1 LFSDRHCVGE
11 FSGKT
16 SSADMNILHIYP
28 KNNELIQS
36 HVQLLV
42 EGLKQSATV
51 VVADNTKSFY
61 QQARDVQADII
72 HIHGANQ
79 MVQTKAMRCA
89 LKLNIRTVVTPH
101 GQLQPFAFELLPPQQ
116 RAAMSLVQS
125 EFIEGAYAVITLGK
139 MERQSFLNLGW
150 NPRVEEVHNAV
161 TTNTIS
167 PNEMAAQ
174 TFAIY
179 KKVMDSNTLELM
191 DNLTLRALKVIIKA
205 GIMGDKR
212 WVEQE
217 AQEVDARLIDWRR
230 LLLYAEHENITNY
243 IDYGIHILNYASPLI
258 DTAKIAAYFPKKYHR
273 PQPIKELIGD
283 YQGDE
288 TDYLLRIIR
297 QVIKAPTLL
306 NMMELTREL
315 YRETVNDDKLGE
327 ALEEA
332 NLTKRAARLIQVL
345 SEQVL
350 LDEGYMPIAPLDDKQ
365 TDALRNTLKNHL
377 KI

>member
-1 LFSDRHCVGE
+1 
-11 FSGKT
+11 
-16 SSADMNILHIYP
+16 MNILHIYP
-28 KNNELIQS
+28 KNNELIQR

-42 EGLKQSATV
+42 EGLRQSATV
-51 VVADNTKSFY
+51 VVADNSKSFY
-61 QQARDVQADII
+61 QQARDAQADII

-89 LKLNIRTVVTPH
+89 RKLNIRTVVTPH
-101 GQLQPFAFELLPPQQ
+101 GQLQPFALQMLPAQQ
-116 RAAMSLVQS
+116 RAAMTLVQR

-139 MERQSFLNLGW
+139 MERQSFMELGW

-167 PNEMAAQ
+167 TAEMAAQ

-179 KKVMDSNTLELM
+179 QKILDSNTLELM
-191 DNLTLRALKVIIKA
+191 DDLTRRALKVIIKA

-217 AQEVDARLIDWRR
+217 AKEVDARLIDWRR
-230 LLLYAEHENITNY
+230 LLIYAEHENISNY
-243 IDYGIHILNYASPLI
+243 TDYGIRILDYTPPLL
-258 DTAKIAAYFPKKYHR
+258 DVARIAAYFPKKYHR

-288 TDYLLRIIR
+288 TDYLMRIIR
-297 QVIKAPTLL
+297 QVLKAPTLL

-315 YRETVNDDKLGE
+315 YRDNVNDDQLAE
-327 ALEEA
+327 ALEDA

-350 LDEGYMPIAPLDDKQ
+350 LDEGYMPIDPLDDKQ
-365 TDALRNTLKNHL
+365 TDVLRNNLKNHL

>member
-1 LFSDRHCVGE
+1 
-11 FSGKT
+11 
-16 SSADMNILHIYP
+16 MNILHIYP
-28 KNNELIQS
+28 KNNELIQR

-42 EGLKQSATV
+42 EGLRQSATV
-51 VVADNTKSFY
+51 VVADNSKSFY
-61 QQARDVQADII
+61 QQAHDAQADII

-89 LKLNIRTVVTPH
+89 RKLNIRTVVTPH
-101 GQLQPFAFELLPPQQ
+101 GQLQPFALEMLPPQQ
-116 RAAMSLVQS
+116 RAAMTLVQR

-139 MERQSFLNLGW
+139 MERQSFMALGW

-167 PNEMAAQ
+167 TAEMAAQ

-179 KKVMDSNTLELM
+179 QKILDSNTLELM
-191 DNLTLRALKVIIKA
+191 DDLTRRALQVIIKA

-217 AQEVDARLIDWRR
+217 AKEVDARLIDWRR
-230 LLLYAEHENITNY
+230 LLIYAEHENISNY
-243 IDYGIHILNYASPLI
+243 TDYGIRILDYTSPLL
-258 DTAKIAAYFPKKYHR
+258 DVARIAAYFPKKYHR

-288 TDYLLRIIR
+288 TDYLMRIIR
-297 QVIKAPTLL
+297 QVLKSPTLL

-315 YRETVNDDKLGE
+315 YRDNVNDDQLAE
-327 ALEEA
+327 ALEDA

-345 SEQVL
+345 KEQVL
-350 LDEGYMPIAPLDDKQ
+350 LDEGYMPIDPLDDKQ
-365 TDALRNTLKNHL
+365 TDVLRNNLKNHL

>member
-1 LFSDRHCVGE
+1 
-11 FSGKT
+11 
-16 SSADMNILHIYP
+16 MNILHIYP

-89 LKLNIRTVVTPH
+89 RKLNIRTVVTPH
-101 GQLQPFAFELLPPQQ
+101 GQLQPFALELLPPQQ

-125 EFIEGAYAVITLGK
+125 EFIEGAYAVITMGK
-139 MERQSFLNLGW
+139 MERLGFMALGW

-161 TTNTIS
+161 TTNTITAA
-167 PNEMAAQ
+167 EMAAQ

-179 KKVMDSNTLELM
+179 QKVLDSNTLELM
-191 DNLTLRALKVIIKA
+191 DDLTLRALKVIIKA

-212 WVEQE
+212 WVEKE

-230 LLLYAEHENITNY
+230 LLIYAEHEHISNY
-243 IDYGIHILNYASPLI
+243 TDYGIHVLDYSSPLI
-258 DTAKIAAYFPKKYHR
+258 DTTKIPAYFPRRFQR
-273 PQPIKELIGD
+273 PRPIKELIGD

-288 TDYLLRIIR
+288 TDYLMRMIR
-297 QVIKAPTLL
+297 QILKAPTLL
-306 NMMELTREL
+306 NMIELTREL
-315 YRETVNDDKLGE
+315 YRDNVNDDQLAE

-345 SEQVL
+345 KEQVL
-350 LDEGYMPIAPLDDKQ
+350 LDEGYMPIDPLDDRQ
-365 TDALRNTLKNHL
+365 TDVLRNALKNHL

>member
-1 LFSDRHCVGE
+1 
-11 FSGKT
+11 
-16 SSADMNILHIYP
+16 
-28 KNNELIQS
+28 
-36 HVQLLV
+36 
-42 EGLKQSATV
+42 
-51 VVADNTKSFY
+51 
-61 QQARDVQADII
+61 
-72 HIHGANQ
+72 
-79 MVQTKAMRCA
+79 
-89 LKLNIRTVVTPH
+89 
-101 GQLQPFAFELLPPQQ
+101 
-116 RAAMSLVQS
+116 
-125 EFIEGAYAVITLGK
+125 
-139 MERQSFLNLGW
+139 
-150 NPRVEEVHNAV
+150 V

-179 KKVMDSNTLELM
+179 QKVMDSNTLELM

-230 LLLYAEHENITNY
+230 LLLYAEHENISNY
-243 IDYGIHILNYASPLI
+243 TDYGIHILNYTSPLI

-288 TDYLLRIIR
+288 NDYLMRIIR
-297 QVIKAPTLL
+297 QVIKAPALL

-315 YRETVNDDKLGE
+315 YRETVNDDKLTE

>member
-1 LFSDRHCVGE
+1 
-11 FSGKT
+11 
-16 SSADMNILHIYP
+16 M
-28 KNNELIQS
+28 
-36 HVQLLV
+36 
-42 EGLKQSATV
+42 
-51 VVADNTKSFY
+51 
-61 QQARDVQADII
+61 
-72 HIHGANQ
+72 
-79 MVQTKAMRCA
+79 
-89 LKLNIRTVVTPH
+89 
-101 GQLQPFAFELLPPQQ
+101 LPAQQ
-116 RAAMSLVQS
+116 RAAMSLVQR
-125 EFIEGAYAVITLGK
+125 EYIEGAYAVITLGK
-139 MERQSFLNLGW
+139 MERLSFQALGW
-150 NPRVEEVHNAV
+150 NPRIEEVHNAV

-179 KKVMDSNTLELM
+179 QKVMDSNTLELM
-191 DNLTLRALKVIIKA
+191 DDLTLRALKVIIKA

-230 LLLYAEHENITNY
+230 LLLYAEHENISNY
-243 IDYGIHILNYASPLI
+243 TDYGIHILNYTSPLI

-288 TDYLLRIIR
+288 NDYLMRIIR

-315 YRETVNDDKLGE
+315 YRETVNDDKLTE